1 MFEGTLV
8 ALVTPMHEDGSIDI
22 ASLQKLVKSQAAQPI
37 QGLVLVGSTGESS
50 TLTVAEKLE
59 TVQIA
64 LDAAQGQV
72 PIIAASNDN
81 ETNRTIALT
90 RQFSELGVAG
100 VLISSPAYSRPT
112 QRGLAAHFQKILD
125 QTSVPVILYNHP
137 GRTSVDMSV
146 ELIKDL
152 DQYSNVVAL
161 KEANSDLSRLQQLS
175 EYGLSMTLL
184 SGDDLQAFDMMR
196 RNVRGVVSVTA
207 NLYPNLVSH
216 MVQSFLLGDL
226 SQADK
231 MDKLLR
237 PLHEMLCCESNPAPI
252 KWAMSSLDR
261 IPPGIR
267 LPLLELS
274 PKFHQPLQE
283 LLKIY
288 ENLSSTL

>member
-1 MFEGTLV
+1 MAMFEGTLV

-112 QRGLAAHFQKILD
+112 QRGLAAHFQKI
-125 QTSVPVILYNHP
+125 
-137 GRTSVDMSV
+137 
-146 ELIKDL
+146 K
-152 DQYSNVVAL
+152 
-161 KEANSDLSRLQQLS
+161 
-175 EYGLSMTLL
+175 
-184 SGDDLQAFDMMR
+184 AF
-196 RNVRGVVSVTA
+196 
-207 NLYPNLVSH
+207 
-216 MVQSFLLGDL
+216 
-226 SQADK
+226 
-231 MDKLLR
+231 
-237 PLHEMLCCESNPAPI
+237 
-252 KWAMSSLDR
+252 
-261 IPPGIR
+261 
-267 LPLLELS
+267 
-274 PKFHQPLQE
+274 
-283 LLKIY
+283 
-288 ENLSSTL
+288 